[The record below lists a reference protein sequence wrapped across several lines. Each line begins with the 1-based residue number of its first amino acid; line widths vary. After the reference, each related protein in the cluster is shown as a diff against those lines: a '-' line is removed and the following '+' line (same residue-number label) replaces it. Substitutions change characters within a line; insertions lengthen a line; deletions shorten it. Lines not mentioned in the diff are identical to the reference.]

1 MKTKIFKI
9 WLICLFSSL
18 LLWDCSSNPVGRMD
32 EEQVISENNKK
43 PVMNYHKNDDKIL
56 TNYYEYYNS
65 GCLIKCWDYE
75 DLNPL
80 WTDWAA
86 WEFIETDTWGGKN
99 YKCQVLGDQ
108 CVEYSW
114 RAVYCGII
122 NPQNIPTPGYTNN
135 VAYIQTLMSQAG
147 YTFVGNLSQWSYE
160 EIYVQPH
167 YQFPAGTSQINID
180 FINLVD
186 YQ

>member
-1 MKTKIFKI
+1 M
-9 WLICLFSSL
+9 
-18 LLWDCSSNPVGRMD
+18 LWSCSSNPVGRID
-32 EEQVISENNKK
+32 DVSVINEKVNKPESK
-43 PVMNYHKNDDKIL
+43 KQIKDDNIL
-56 TNYYEYYNS
+56 TLYYTYYEN

-75 DLNPL
+75 DLNPI

-86 WEFIETDTWGGKN
+86 WVWKHNDDWGGKN
-99 YKCQVLGDQ
+99 YQCSAIGGD
-108 CVEYSW
+108 CVEWSW

-147 YTFVGNLSQWSYE
+147 QTFVGNLSQWSYE